1 MFSPCASIVGY
12 ILMINWFGLD
22 IPTVSKGQCGR
33 VAVTSFPLLGMAI
46 ATIAMPADRGANRV
60 PLEVPRGSV

>member
-1 MFSPCASIVGY
+1 
-12 ILMINWFGLD
+12 MINWFGLD